1 MLESFGVVSPNP
13 LDSAATVPMAGQE
26 AGSDK
31 QCHVFY
37 AYTVR
42 GKGKTTPVQPVLIYG
57 LIDCKQN
64 VREKSHLDQQAAQRL
79 RWHAVRGI
87 GVTSEGVK

>member
-1 MLESFGVVSPNP
+1 
-13 LDSAATVPMAGQE
+13 MAGQE

-42 GKGKTTPVQPVLIYG
+42 GEGEATPVQPVLIDG

-64 VREKSHLDQQAAQRL
+64 VREASHLEAGGTTAS
-79 RWHAVRGI
+79 AVACL
-87 GVTSEGVK
+87 EGVGGRPEGGGKTSMMNIVQLDRRITQPP